1 MTFKESIISEVATML
16 HSSEFQIRCEAANIP
31 EKNYLQLDK
40 SLQKCSQLLFAE
52 ITEMRDAE
60 YQFFKSHPELNP

>member
-16 HSSEFQIRCEAANIP
+16 HSSEFQIRCEAANIT

-40 SLQKCSQLLFAE
+40 SLQKCLQLFFAE
-52 ITEMRDAE
+52 ITD
-60 YQFFKSHPELNP
+60 